1 MKSLTGE
8 SIKELLKTET
18 LGKVIYSF
26 EEVSSTNDIAL
37 ELGRNGACEGT
48 IVIADSQ
55 SGGRGRLGR
64 RWISPPGVNL
74 YTSVIFRPRIATKDA
89 PVLTLISAISVA
101 EALRAE
107 GAVGATIKW
116 PNDLIIN
123 MKKVAGILTEMETKE
138 DEVDFIV
145 VGIGV
150 NLNMTGE
157 MMKQEMGEVADMA
170 TSLREVVGHEIERK
184 KFTSSLI
191 SKLDVWYQSFLNGG
205 KPLIIKRWMEMWE
218 AIHRRVRVSFDERII
233 EGIASGIDEDGYL
246 ILQRYDGRTE
256 KVISGDVIFL

>member
-8 SIKELLKTET
+8 SIKELLETET

-26 EEVSSTNDIAL
+26 EEVSSTNDIAF

-74 YTSVIFRPRIATKDA
+74 YTSVIFRSRIAAKDA

-101 EALRAE
+101 EAVRAE
-107 GAVGATIKW
+107 GAEGTTIKW

-123 MKKVAGILTEMETKE
+123 VKKVAGILTEMEPTG

-157 MMKQEMGEVADMA
+157 MMKQEMGEVAYIA
-170 TSLREVVGHEIERK
+170 TSLREVVGHEI
-184 KFTSSLI
+184 
-191 SKLDVWYQSFLNGG
+191 
-205 KPLIIKRWMEMWE
+205 
-218 AIHRRVRVSFDERII
+218 
-233 EGIASGIDEDGYL
+233 
-246 ILQRYDGRTE
+246 
-256 KVISGDVIFL
+256 